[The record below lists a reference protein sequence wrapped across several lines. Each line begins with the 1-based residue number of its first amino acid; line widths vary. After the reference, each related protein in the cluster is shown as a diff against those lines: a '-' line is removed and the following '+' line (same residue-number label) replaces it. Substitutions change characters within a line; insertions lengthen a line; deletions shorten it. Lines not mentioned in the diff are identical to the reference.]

1 MKTLALLVVILVCG
15 AIGLTLYK
23 IRTVEHDPAIW
34 HLDPL
39 TAESQLTPNHF
50 RLAPQ
55 AMTELKVDQEAP
67 IFTGNIQEIARAFDT
82 FVLSQKDTTRIAGSV
97 EQLWMTYVQRTP
109 RLKIPD
115 YISVKFIPLE
125 LADKSTV
132 AIFSRSRFG
141 NGDMGVNEGRV
152 TAWMTSLDAFAE

>member
-1 MKTLALLVVILVCG
+1 
-15 AIGLTLYK
+15 
-23 IRTVEHDPAIW
+23 
-34 HLDPL
+34 
-39 TAESQLTPNHF
+39 
-50 RLAPQ
+50 
-55 AMTELKVDQEAP
+55 MTELKVDQEAP
-67 IFTGNIQEIARAFDT
+67 IFTGNIQEIARAFDA

-125 LADKSTV
+125 LPDKSTV